1 MTTKIDIFL
10 KSGASTTVEVQQD
23 IETTMTIVDK
33 ILSDIR
39 EYTKFVRIGTVRIV
53 PSELAAVHV
62 RE

>member
-23 IETTMTIVDK
+23 IETTTEIVDE
-33 ILSDIR
+33 ILAGIQD
-39 EYTKFVRIGTVRIV
+39 YTRFVRIGTARII
-53 PSELAAVHV
+53 PSELAAIHV

>member
-10 KSGASTTVEVQQD
+10 KSGASTTIEVQQD
-23 IETTMTIVDK
+23 IETTMTIVDE

>member
-10 KSGASTTVEVQQD
+10 KSGASATVEVQQD
-23 IETTMTIVDK
+23 IETTMTIVDE

-39 EYTKFVRIGTVRIV
+39 DYTRFVRIGTARIV
-53 PSELAAVHV
+53 PSELAAIYV